1 MEETKETEKKEEK
14 KKKPKKK
21 FRDLNKVQKSFAVV
35 GAVLFAALVLLIGTV
50 GGYVIYVSAQY
61 YRIPDNTD
69 LSQDITKAAGTPDG
83 SSITSGMELSIMTY
97 NIGFGAYD
105 HDYSFFMDTGKM
117 KDGTV
122 ITGKYAKA
130 INYDHA
136 RTNTVGAASA
146 AAAQNTDFVFVQ
158 EIDKNSDRCYHIN
171 QYEEFIGKLIG
182 YDSVYASNFHTA
194 YLAYP
199 FNDPIGATEAG
210 VATFSKYALASST
223 RRSYPVDLSFP
234 AKFFD
239 LDRCFSVSRLPLS
252 NGKELVLAN
261 SHMSAYDE
269 GGVIRKQQLAML
281 TEFMS
286 EEYAKGNYVVVGG
299 DFNHDLCS
307 SADNDL
313 FYSDEMHPD
322 WVAELKQSD
331 MPEGFKIVSQFYGID
346 GKTPVPTCRA
356 AEMPYTRVTRE
367 DGTTYLSNYTVV
379 IDGFIVSDNV
389 KVLNNY
395 NVDLDFEFSDHNP
408 ARMEFS
414 LNL

>member
-1 MEETKETEKKEEK
+1 MDETKEDPEK
-14 KKKPKKK
+14 KKKKKK
-21 FRDLNKVQKSFAVV
+21 NRKKFKDLNKVQKSFAIA
-35 GAVLFAALVLLIGTV
+35 GAVLFAVLVLLIGTV
-50 GGYVIYVSAQY
+50 GGYVIYVSAQF

-69 LSQDITKAAGTPDG
+69 LSQDILKAEGA
-83 SSITSGMELSIMTY
+83 SSSVAITSDTKLSILTY

-117 KDGTV
+117 KNGDV
-122 ITGKYAKA
+122 ITGRYAKA

-136 RTNTVGAASA
+136 HKNTLGAASA
-146 AAAQNTDFVFVQ
+146 VAGQDTDFLYIQ

-171 QYEEFIGKLIG
+171 QYEEFRKALPA
-182 YDSVYASNFHTA
+182 YDAVYSSNFHTA

-210 VATFSKYALASST
+210 VATFSKYALASAT

-269 GGVIRKQQLAML
+269 GGVIRRQQLAML

-286 EEYAKGNYVVVGG
+286 GEYAKGNYVVVGG

-389 KVLNNY
+389 KVLKNY

-414 LNL
+414 LDL